1 MKRLST
7 ICARG
12 GSQGVANK
20 NIRELGGKPLL
31 AHSIE
36 QALQS
41 DAFEAV
47 AVSSDS
53 QKILDAA
60 GAWGATHLIE
70 RPAGLASHRA
80 PKIPA
85 IRHCL
90 ETVED
95 IFGVHFDTIVDLDAT
110 APLRTVQARA
120 SFGPAVKKVIRPKS
134 R

>member
-60 GAWGATHLIE
+60 RAWGFA
-70 RPAGLASHRA
+70 
-80 PKIPA
+80 
-85 IRHCL
+85 
-90 ETVED
+90 
-95 IFGVHFDTIVDLDAT
+95 VD
-110 APLRTVQARA
+110 
-120 SFGPAVKKVIRPKS
+120 PKS
-134 R
+134 VRKRA